1 MSVQADVGRN
11 DSLSILPLD
20 EVLEVLRDQN
30 AQLVL
35 DGWNVLD
42 VRWSSTG
49 DLVIFKGFS
58 AVIITPSPKTL

>member
-42 VRWSSTG
+42 VCWSSTG

-58 AVIITPSPKTL
+58 AVIITPSSKTL

>member
-49 DLVIFKGFS
+49 DLVILKGLS
-58 AVIITPSPKTL
+58 AVIITPSPETL